1 MGIRNNLI
9 ILLFLFFT
17 GLVFSQNSEKVIFIK
32 DVDTNLPIADAVV
45 FIYKTKQNL
54 VSNTEGKVTFILKG
68 QSNIQ
73 VTQSSYFS
81 VTVRSSTLVKTDN
94 VIFLK
99 SNVSKLEEIIITKRH
114 PQIILKSLIENSIK
128 KLTVPAR
135 LKIYSREFFK
145 LNGTYAN
152 YNDGLI
158 NFQFNKKDRNF
169 KNIILVEQNR
179 SYGILS
185 DDFNSDV
192 LGYNLNNLMENY
204 YSFKYLNPL
213 IESNAKNEYEFV
225 IKGYVAN
232 ADYNVMLIT
241 PLENAKKLRDNYK
254 IIYDYKKKIILEVSS
269 SLSPKVLA
277 KVKEKT
283 NVGARNIYKSY
294 FKNSYRFDNPNYYL
308 MSSKEE
314 IGFERIEKEGK
325 KSGIEVRNYLVT
337 MNFSNNNFI
346 YKDKDVFKDKTLY
359 NKKNLILEPYWN
371 ISGLSTTDEEQEIV
385 DKLADRTH

>member
-1 MGIRNNLI
+1 MKCNLI

-17 GLVFSQNSEKVIFIK
+17 FAVFSQNSEKSILIK
-32 DVDTNLPIADAVV
+32 DIDTNLPIADATV
-45 FIYKTKQNL
+45 FILKTKQNL
-54 VSNTEGKVTFILKG
+54 VSNSEGKITFILKG

-73 VTQSSYFS
+73 VTQSSYVS
-81 VTVRSSTLVKTDN
+81 VIVRSATLVKTDN
-94 VIFLK
+94 IIYLK
-99 SNVSKLEEIIITKRH
+99 SNVSNLEEIIVTKRH
-114 PQIILKSLIENSIK
+114 PQIILKSIIENSVK

-145 LNGTYAN
+145 LNGNYAN

-158 NFQFNKKDRNF
+158 NFQFNKKDKNF

-179 SYGILS
+179 SYGVLS
-185 DDFNSDV
+185 DDFNSDF
-192 LGYNLNNLMENY
+192 LGYNLNNLIENY

-225 IKGYVAN
+225 VKGYTAN
-232 ADYNVMLIT
+232 EDYNVMLIS

-269 SLSPKVLA
+269 SLSPIVSA

-283 NVGARNIYKSY
+283 TVGSRNIYKSN
-294 FKNSYRFDNPNYYL
+294 FINSYRLDNSNYYL
-308 MSSKEE
+308 VSSKEE
-314 IGFERIEKEGK
+314 IGFERIEKDK
-325 KSGIEVRNYLVT
+325 KSEIEIKNFLVT
-337 MNFSNNNFI
+337 MNFSNNNFT
-346 YKDKDVFKDKTLY
+346 YNERDVFKYKTLY
-359 NKKNLILEPYWN
+359 NRKNVILNPYWN

-385 DKLADRTH
+385 TKLADRTN